1 VAAGKD
7 KGRYKLKGLWCW
19 VTSAKST
26 YDHTRIGEFY
36 EELKK
41 RFPLD
46 NQAKVY
52 GCHELHVDGMSHYHV
67 TLKFKQ
73 KFRSGC
79 QRRMLIIPGDTT
91 VVKIIP
97 LKKHQSVSQFLTD
110 IQNYLKRKKILKQ
123 GMFTILVNL
132 TRSEKFQWLLQN
144 G

>member
-1 VAAGKD
+1 MSFDFDTLEFLKNVLSEGEIEDEAEVEAGKD
-7 KGRYKLKGLWCW
+7 EGRYKLKGLWCW
-19 VTSAKST
+19 VTWAKST

-67 TLKFKQ
+67 TLKFKK

-79 QRRMLIIPGDTT
+79 Q
-91 VVKIIP
+91 
-97 LKKHQSVSQFLTD
+97 
-110 IQNYLKRKKILKQ
+110 
-123 GMFTILVNL
+123 
-132 TRSEKFQWLLQN
+132 
-144 G
+144 